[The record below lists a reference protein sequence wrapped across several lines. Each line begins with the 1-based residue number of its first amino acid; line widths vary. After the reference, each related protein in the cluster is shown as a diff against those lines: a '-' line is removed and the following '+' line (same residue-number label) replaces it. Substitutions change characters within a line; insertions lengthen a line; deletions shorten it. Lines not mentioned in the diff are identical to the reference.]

1 MATEVDAIV
10 MGLGTCGEELGLRL
24 SRSGLNTVGIE
35 PNLIGGECAFWA
47 CIPSKMMV
55 RASNLLAEARRVEGV
70 AGTVEVTPDWSVVAN
85 RIRMEATGGWD
96 DSYGVQRFEAA
107 GGRHI
112 RGYAEITGPGSVIV
126 NGEEITAKHG
136 LVIATGSDPITPP
149 IAGLDTVDCWTT
161 HDAIQVEQ
169 LPASLL
175 VLGGGAVGCELG
187 QVFARFGVDVT
198 IIEGADRILAG
209 EDPVASEVI
218 ESVFASEG
226 ITVHKGSHVTR
237 VEQRAMSDGTSQT
250 VAILDDGAELT
261 GDKLLVA
268 TGRGVSL
275 TGLGLESLGVDTS
288 ARFLDVDDHL
298 RVADRTFAIGD
309 ITGKG
314 MLTNVAVYQ
323 AGLVV
328 DQLLG
333 KTPPPADYSTHP
345 RITFTDPEVGSVGL
359 SEAAAREAGLD
370 IDVVTKSVAGTFRG
384 LLHGSAGQGVIKL
397 VVNRA
402 DGLLIGATSV
412 GPSGGEVLGMLATAI
427 HGKVPVQTL
436 AYMIYGFPAFY
447 GGVGEALGA
456 YARGVGPVFDPNH
469 DPLFKD

>member
-1 MATEVDAIV
+1 MAERVDAIV

-24 SRSGLNTVGIE
+24 ARAGLKVVGIE

-55 RASNLLAEARRVEGV
+55 RASNLLAEARRVDGA
-70 AGTVEVTPDWSVVAN
+70 AGHVEVTPDWSLVAN

-112 RGYAEITGPGSVIV
+112 RGYAEITGPGSVTV
-126 NGEEITAKHG
+126 NGQDFVAERG
-136 LVIATGSDPITPP
+136 LVIATGSHPVIPP
-149 IAGLDTVDCWTT
+149 IPGLDTVDYWQT

-218 ESVFASEG
+218 ESVFAAEG
-226 ITVHKGSHVTR
+226 ITVHKGAHVTS
-237 VEQRAMSDGTSQT
+237 VEQRPEGAT
-250 VAILDDGAELT
+250 AILDDGAELT
-261 GDKLLVA
+261 ADKLLVA
-268 TGRGVSL
+268 TGRRVSL
-275 TGLGLESLGVDTS
+275 EGLGLETLGVDTS
-288 ARFLDVDDHL
+288 ARFLDVDDQL

-333 KTPPPADYSTHP
+333 KTPPPADYTTHP

-370 IDVVTKSVAGTFRG
+370 IDVVTKSVAGTIRG
-384 LLHGSAGQGVIKL
+384 LLHGAAGQGVIKL
-397 VVNRA
+397 IVNRA
-402 DGLLIGATSV
+402 DGLLVGATSV

-427 HGKVPVQTL
+427 HGKVSARSL
-436 AYMIYGFPAFY
+436 NYMIYGFPAFY
-447 GGVGEALGA
+447 GGVGEAIGA
-456 YARGVGPVFDPNH
+456 YSRGVGPVFDPNH